1 MDFRDTPE
9 EAAWRR
15 EVRAFV
21 QRELPRS
28 FKDDLLHQLSPGTQD
43 WDQPEIRIWRSR
55 LAEKGWMAPSWPREY
70 GGAGLSLMQQ
80 FIMSEEFA
88 EANAPRLG
96 GNGIDM
102 LGPTLIVYGTDAQ
115 KREFLP
121 KILSGETVFAQGFTE
136 PEAGSDLAS
145 LRAEATHDGDDYIL
159 SGHKIWTTGA
169 LQSNWM
175 FLLARTNPYVP
186 KHRGISY
193 FLVEMSSPGI
203 DVRPMPDIT
212 GSSLASQVYF
222 KDVRVP
228 AANLVGE
235 ENQGW
240 YIATTTLNFERA
252 AQMGSIVGLRRAVE
266 ELVRLHAEGKGAFSG
281 AASLLRLE
289 LADRLIEVQVAR
301 MMAYRIVSMLERGQE
316 PVYQASMM
324 KTFLAE
330 TTQRVAQ
337 TGMRVLGLPAA
348 LRDESGPA
356 VAWVQRLYVASLALT
371 IGMGTSEVLRNVI
384 ATRGLGLPRG

>member
-1 MDFRDTPE
+1 MDFKDTPK

-15 EVRAFV
+15 EVRDFV
-21 QRELPRS
+21 QRELPQS
-28 FKDDLLHQLSPGTQD
+28 FKDDLLRQLSPGTQD
-43 WDQPEIRIWRSR
+43 WDQPELRAWRSR

-88 EANAPRLG
+88 EANAPRVG

-102 LGPTLIVYGTDAQ
+102 LGPTLIVHGTDAQ
-115 KREFLP
+115 KGEFLP

-145 LRAEATHDGDDYIL
+145 LRTEASHDGDDYIL

-169 LQSNWM
+169 LQCNWM
-175 FLLARTNPYVP
+175 FLLARTNPHVP

-212 GSSLASQVYF
+212 SSPLASQVYF
-222 KDVRVP
+222 KDVRIP
-228 AANLVGE
+228 TANLVGE

-266 ELVRLHAEGKGAFSG
+266 ELVRLQAGKGASLG
-281 AASLLRLE
+281 VASPLRLE

-301 MMAYRIVSMLERGQE
+301 MMAYRIVSMLERGLQ
-316 PVYQASMM
+316 PVYEASMM

-330 TTQRVAQ
+330 TSQRVAQ

-348 LRDESGPA
+348 LRAEGTAA
-356 VAWVQRLYVASLALT
+356 VAWVQQLYIASLALT

-384 ATRGLGLPRG
+384 ATRGLSLPRS

>member
-1 MDFRDTPE
+1 MDFRDTAE
-9 EAAWRR
+9 EAAWRS

-21 QRELPRS
+21 ERELPQS
-28 FKDDLLHQLSPGTQD
+28 LKADLLRQLTPGMQD
-43 WDQPEIRIWRSR
+43 WDRLETRVWRSR
-55 LAEKGWMAPSWPREY
+55 LAEKGWIAPSWPREY
-70 GGAGLSLMQQ
+70 GGAGLTLMQQ

-88 EANAPRLG
+88 EANAPRVG

-102 LGPTLIVYGTDAQ
+102 LGPTLIAHGTDEQ

-121 KILSGETVFAQGFTE
+121 KILSSEAVFAQGFTE

-145 LRAEATHDGDDYIL
+145 LLMEAAQDGDDYIL
-159 SGHKIWTTGA
+159 NGHKIWTTGA
-169 LQSNWM
+169 IQSNWM
-175 FLLARTNPYVP
+175 FLLARTNFYVP

-193 FLVEMSSPGI
+193 FLVEMDCPGI
-203 DVRPMPDIT
+203 DVRPMPDVT
-212 GSSLASQVYF
+212 GSPLASQVYF

-266 ELVRLHAEGKGAFSG
+266 ELARLHAERRGPDGGATLF
-281 AASLLRLE
+281 RRE
-289 LADRLIEVQVAR
+289 LADRMIEVQVAR
-301 MMAYRIVSMLERGQE
+301 MMAHRIVTMLERGQE

-337 TGMRVLGLPAA
+337 TGMRILGLSAA
-348 LRDESGPA
+348 LRDERGPA
-356 VAWVQRLYVASLALT
+356 VTWVQRLYVASLALT

-384 ATRGLGLPRG
+384 ATRGLGLPRA